1 MKLKFF
7 SSYVLLIG
15 VLLVTVKQEFS
26 YGDSEDKYRSER
38 ERMVTTQIDFRHVK
52 DGRIGVKNEAVLEA
66 MLRVPRHKFV
76 PRKSQSRAYVDSPLP
91 IGYDQTISQPYIVAY
106 MTEQLKPKKDYKALE
121 IGTGSGYQAAVLSGL
136 VRHVYTIEIIEDLGK
151 RTKKRLKDMKY
162 KNITVKIGDGYFG
175 WKEHSPYDI
184 IIVTAAS
191 NHIPPPLVQQLKP
204 EGLMC
209 IPVGGRF
216 QVQSLIL
223 VQKDKDGSVK
233 TKQIMPVRFVPLT
246 RNH

>member
-15 VLLVTVKQEFS
+15 VLLVTVIQEFS

-184 IIVTAAS
+184 IIVTAAP

>member
-15 VLLVTVKQEFS
+15 VLLFTVIQEFS

-184 IIVTAAS
+184 IIVTAAP
-191 NHIPPPLVQQLKP
+191 NHIPPSLVQQLKP
-204 EGLMC
+204 GGVMC

>member
-15 VLLVTVKQEFS
+15 VLLFTVIQEFS

-184 IIVTAAS
+184 IIVTAAP

-204 EGLMC
+204 GGVMC

>member
-1 MKLKFF
+1 
-7 SSYVLLIG
+7 
-15 VLLVTVKQEFS
+15 
-26 YGDSEDKYRSER
+26 
-38 ERMVTTQIDFRHVK
+38 MVTTQIDFRHVK

-184 IIVTAAS
+184 IIVTAAP
-191 NHIPPPLVQQLKP
+191 NHIPPSLVQQLKP
-204 EGLMC
+204 GGVMC

>member
-184 IIVTAAS
+184 IIVTAAP